1 MTKRHVLAALTAMLA
16 LASGLAGFPA
26 TASPIPGQLTPKTTD
41 RYDALPMETAMVPTR
56 AGKVYVEIIRPDV
69 PEGVDVPV
77 ILTYTP
83 YQLFLASVDDG
94 IASFFVPKGYARVLA
109 HVPGTGNSG
118 GCWDHGGQRE
128 RNSGYDLVEWLGT
141 RDWSSGRVGMIGGS
155 YDGTTAN
162 MAAVE
167 QPPHLA
173 TIVPEVAISQ
183 WYGYAYGDGVRY
195 FLADPWQRQGLV
207 IDEQGFDTPAAFDFA
222 LGLAPPLNPTDE
234 DWANRIVE
242 RVCSGGD
249 KLTHTGQGYNFE
261 PDFNAFWRE
270 RSYLLDA
277 NKVQVPVLVQGA
289 WRDYN
294 VKSHE
299 STRWFEALPDDIFK
313 LLRMDAVD
321 HGTPTDPRFQW
332 QTLLHAWF
340 DRWLYGFQTNVESQ
354 PVVLSKAN
362 DTNLRASA
370 DWPPPT
376 VGLVDLFLRG
386 DGRLTTALSG
396 ASEVLGSYTDTALTT
411 ESEVVN
417 RRSSDGVDF
426 LWFESAPLK
435 KSLRIAGMPR
445 LALRA
450 TSSATST
457 HYEPVIFDLGTPVAS
472 QPQCNFLPPTQA
484 CTVDRGFLNARFRNG
499 LEQGQ
504 DLVPGQQYDA
514 TVRFIGNDWV
524 VPAGHRIG
532 VAVMSANLFWG
543 LPDQNRS
550 QNTLHPGSR
559 LVLPIAGGLE
569 IARRAGL

>member
-1 MTKRHVLAALTAMLA
+1 MRARHTLIVLTAVAAL
-16 LASGLAGFPA
+16 GLATVPA
-26 TASPIPGQLTPKTTD
+26 GRAVGAEGGLRPRTTN
-41 RYDALPMETAMVPTR
+41 RYSALPMETVMVPRR
-56 AGKVYVEIIRPDV
+56 AGDVYAEIIRPDV
-69 PEGVDVPV
+69 PAGKRVPV

-83 YQLFLASVDDG
+83 YALFLASADDG
-94 IASFFVPKGYARVLA
+94 IADFFVPKGYARVLA

-118 GCWDHGGQRE
+118 GCWDYVGRRE
-128 RNSGYDLVEWLGT
+128 RDSGYDLVKWLGT
-141 RDWSSGRVGMIGGS
+141 RDWSNGRVGMIGGS

-162 MAAVE
+162 MTAVE

-183 WYGYAYGDGVRY
+183 WYGYSYGDGIRY
-195 FLADPWQRQGLV
+195 FIADPGQRQGVV
-207 IDEQGFDTPAAFDFA
+207 IDEQGFDTPAAFDFGF
-222 LGLAPPLNPTDE
+222 GLVPPLNPD
-234 DWANRIVE
+234 DANFPNRVVE
-242 RVCSGGD
+242 RLCPNLD
-249 KLTHTGQGYNFE
+249 KVTHTQQGYNFE
-261 PDFNAFWRE
+261 PDFGQFWNE
-270 RSYLLDA
+270 RSYLRDA
-277 NKVQVPVLVQGA
+277 GKVQVPVLVQGA

-340 DRWLYGFQTNVESQ
+340 DRWLYGYETNVESQ

-362 DTNLRASA
+362 DTNLRASS

-376 VGLVDLFLRG
+376 VGPVDLFLRA
-386 DGRLTTALSG
+386 DGRLTTTPSG
-396 ASEVLGSYTDTALTT
+396 AAEVLGSYTDTALTT

-417 RRSSDGVDF
+417 RRHSDGIDF

-435 KSLRIAGMPR
+435 KALRVAGTPR

-450 TSSATST
+450 TSSAIST
-457 HYEPVIFDLGTPVAS
+457 HYEPVIFDLGMPVAS

-484 CTVDRGFLNARFRNG
+484 CTMDRGFLNARFRNG
-499 LEQGQ
+499 LAQGQ
-504 DLVPGQQYDA
+504 DLVPGQPYDA

-532 VAVMSANLFWG
+532 VAVMSSNLWWA
-543 LPDQNRS
+543 LPDQLRA
-550 QNTLHPGSR
+550 QNTLLAGTR
-559 LVLPIAGGLE
+559 LVLPVAGGPQ
-569 IARRAGL
+569 AAASAGL